1 MDNYTFPELIWAVA
15 MLMWPICILII
26 AILFKKDISKLISN
40 KRQQNKLSNNADDIR
55 LKESDPANFPSLSK
69 AEYKSNFTPK
79 KDLHIEDDLITV
91 EVCQNLKSDLY
102 FIFVE
107 KINESE
113 TTLII
118 PTGEIKTLE
127 LTLFSEIEEKS
138 IHELLKQNLITKK
151 QLSSFEKYINY
162 NANKSIQDYLKNP
175 KKALLNEPPYVNR
188 YRKMLQH
195 TDTIPSR
202 MLDYV
207 ERKKNASWYVI
218 KSFLTNEYGYID
230 SGSFSASLRVLL
242 VDGFINI
249 DGQGDNKIISIA
261 TKDN

>member
-1 MDNYTFPELIWAVA
+1 MSTPNRSAPA
-15 MLMWPICILII
+15 ICC
-26 AILFKKDISKLISN
+26 S
-40 KRQQNKLSNNADDIR
+40 RR
-55 LKESDPANFPSLSK
+55 RE
-69 AEYKSNFTPK
+69 
-79 KDLHIEDDLITV
+79 
-91 EVCQNLKSDLY
+91 
-102 FIFVE
+102 
-107 KINESE
+107 
-113 TTLII
+113 LII

-195 TDTIPSR
+195 TDTHLECLTISK
-202 MLDYV
+202 
-207 ERKKNASWYVI
+207 EKKASWSVI

-249 DGQGDNKIISIA
+249 DGQRDNKIISIA
-261 TKDN
+261 TKDNWK